1 MAIRYTLGKNE
12 RLKREQH
19 IQTLFRT
26 GKAFSVFP
34 LRVIWLL
41 LPLDKELS
49 PVRAGFSAS
58 KRNFKKAVSRN
69 RIKRLMREAWRLQ
82 QYQLTVP
89 EGMQLQLFLIFT
101 DKALPDYDTLFAA
114 VGKGIIQLQ
123 KAIGG
128 VTPHA

>member
-1 MAIRYTLGKNE
+1 MAIRYTLGKDE

-19 IQTLFRT
+19 IKTLFRT

-34 LRVIWLL
+34 LRMIWVLV
-41 LPLDKELS
+41 PLGTEAY

-82 QYQLTVP
+82 QPELRIP
-89 EGMQLQLFLIFT
+89 EGMQLQVFLIFT
-101 DKALPDYDTLFAA
+101 DKVLPDYDVVYAA
-114 VGKGIIQLQ
+114 VAKGIVQLQ
-123 KAIGG
+123 KVIGG
-128 VTPHA
+128 ANSHA